1 MLIPPPLACLP
12 CQTLLLPL
20 CPPPW
25 PLPADGVVEHSS
37 DGRTL
42 LELEDLAR
50 ACRHPCII
58 DIKVGFRTW
67 YPQADGS
74 YIQRCK

>member
-1 MLIPPPLACLP
+1 MCLP
-12 CQTLLLPL
+12 PAAH
-20 CPPPW
+20 
-25 PLPADGVVEHSS
+25 ADGVTQHE
-37 DGRTL
+37 DARTL

-50 ACRHPCII
+50 AYRHPCII

-67 YPQADGS
+67 YPQADDK